1 MGNFVDLKTSF
12 SGVGFLAIELYKNIF
27 PDIYI

>member
-1 MGNFVDLKTSF
+1 MGLILKTSF